1 MTTAVQSKTTAN
13 GALDFLRTTLC
24 FIGRNIRVFFKDKGL
39 VFTSLIS
46 PLVILILY
54 ILFLHGVMRD
64 SVLSGLGGFE
74 LDDVLI
80 NGFVA
85 GYEVSSILAV
95 SGVTVAFVANI
106 TMVDDRLSGARND
119 FLITPVNRAALVLGY
134 YLATA
139 AVTIAICYA
148 AMFAGFIYIAAL
160 GWKIAAADVFCTMVD
175 VLLTCLF
182 GTALSSV
189 VCTFLRSRGA
199 ITAVSTIVS
208 FSYGF
213 ICGAYYPISQFA
225 DGMANTVMC
234 LPGTYFTGLLHNH
247 LMGAYGQVFLD
258 AGLPSPAVTG
268 IFDGLDVNMYFFGDL
283 VSVGKMYA
291 VGVSV
296 VVGLIAIFVII
307 NVLLSRKARD

>member
-1 MTTAVQSKTTAN
+1 MGKRVLDYVKTTLNFTA
-13 GALDFLRTTLC
+13 
-24 FIGRNIRVFFKDKGL
+24 RNMRMFFKDKGV

-54 ILFLHGVMRD
+54 ILFLHGVLRD
-64 SVLSGLGGFE
+64 SFLSSLGGMP
-74 LDDVLI
+74 LDDALI
-80 NGFVA
+80 NGFIA

-95 SGVTVAFVANI
+95 SGVTVAFIANM
-106 TMVDDRLSGARND
+106 TMVDDRITGARND
-119 FLITPVNRAALVLGY
+119 LMITPVNRSALVLGY

-139 AVTIAICYA
+139 AVTIVICYA
-148 AMFAGFIYIAAL
+148 AMFIGFIYIAAL
-160 GWKIAAADVFCTMVD
+160 GWKIAAADVFATMLD

-199 ITAVSTIVS
+199 MTAVSTVIS

-225 DGMANTVMC
+225 DGMANAVMC

-247 LMGAYGQVFLD
+247 LMGAYSQLYLD
-258 AGLPSPAVTG
+258 AGLPSEAVTA
-268 IFDGLDVNMYFFGDL
+268 ILDSLDVNMYFFGSP
-283 VSVGKMYA
+283 VSIGKMYA
-291 VGVSV
+291 VGFAV
-296 VVGLIAIFVII
+296 VVGLIAIFVLI
-307 NVLLSRKARD
+307 NVLRKKGK